1 MTSNEVN
8 ILLVDDD
15 ALLRD
20 GLRGLLEKETFVKSV
35 YEASDKET
43 SFSILSNQTIDI
55 VLLDIRLQR
64 SSGIEILQLIKST
77 ENSPKVIVV
86 TGLEGKELIVNLLKY
101 GVDSIVSKL
110 DGYAEILKT
119 IEHTLQLGHYF
130 PEKILS
136 TIKTFSHEWDKV
148 PSVIL
153 THQEK
158 ELLIAIKEGL
168 TTKEIASLL
177 KMSDSTTE
185 TYRVRLLRKIGVANT
200 ASLLAF
206 AYRNGLL

>member
-1 MTSNEVN
+1 MTPNEIN

-20 GLRGLLEKETFVKSV
+20 GLRGLLEKESFIKSV
-35 YEASDKET
+35 FEASDKET
-43 SFSILSNQTIDI
+43 SFSVLSNQSIDI

-64 SSGIEILQLIKST
+64 SSGIDILKFVKST

-86 TGLEGKELIVNLLKY
+86 TGLEGKELIINLLKY
-101 GVDSIVSKL
+101 GVDGIVSKL

-119 IEHTLQLGHYF
+119 IEKTLQLGHYF

-136 TIKTFSHEWDKV
+136 TIKTFSHNWEKV

-153 THQEK
+153 TFQEK
-158 ELLIAIKEGL
+158 ELLLAIKDGL

-177 KMSDSTTE
+177 KMSDSTIE